1 LFYRPD
7 NIPAIF
13 LKLAADFLAG
23 PLTAIIN
30 NCIDSLKYPTL
41 WKLARISPIPKIDNP
56 EHVDYFRPILILPCI
71 SKVF

>member
-1 LFYRPD
+1 LRKHFSGLRIIGLWDSNTGPN
-7 NIPAIF
+7 NIPVIF

-41 WKLARISPIPKIDNP
+41 WKLIQNSIR
-56 EHVDYFRPILILPCI
+56 Y
-71 SKVF
+71 